1 MTDLTSR
8 SATSL
13 ARAIR
18 EREVSS
24 REVVEAHLQRIE
36 AVNPQL
42 NAVVQ
47 LTAERA
53 LERACAADDALARGE
68 TWGPLHGLPF
78 TVKDWIE
85 TSDAICAAGIPERAN
100 LVPKH
105 DATAVARLRATGG
118 IMLGKTIDGV
128 NNPVYGPASNP
139 YDLARMPGASSAGE
153 AAIIAAGGSPL
164 GLGSDSGGSIRYPA
178 HCCGVAG
185 LKPSAGRVP
194 LTGHFPRI
202 DYLSDPR
209 TQIGPLARHVEDLAL
224 ALPIIAG
231 PDSID
236 ASVAPVPLGDW
247 RAVELRALRVATFTE
262 FEGASCTDETASAV
276 REAARS
282 LAAAGASVEEALPAR
297 IEESWSITQG
307 HWKRVRSYSWN
318 EWRTASEHALSADEI
333 ERHIFE
339 MGRLQR
345 AMLPFMERFDLLLC
359 PVAPGPAR
367 LKSEGESALEYVYTL
382 PFSLTGWPCVA
393 LRGGT
398 SPEGLPIGVQVVGG
412 PWRDDVALAA
422 ANAIEGAL
430 GGWQPPPSEMGG
442 EP

>member
-1 MTDLTSR
+1 MTDLTSL

-13 ARAIR
+13 ASAIR
-18 EREVSS
+18 EREASS
-24 REVVEAHLQRIE
+24 REVVEAHLRRIE
-36 AVNPQL
+36 AANPRL

-47 LTAERA
+47 LTGERA
-53 LERACAADDALARGE
+53 LERARAADEALARGE
-68 TWGPLHGLPF
+68 AWGPLHGVPF

-85 TSDAICAAGIPERAN
+85 TNDAICAAGRPERATF
-100 LVPKH
+100 VPRH
-105 DATAVARLRATGG
+105 DATVVARLRAAGG

-128 NNPVYGPASNP
+128 DNPVYGPASNP
-139 YDLARMPGASSAGE
+139 YDLSRMPGASSAGE

-224 ALPIIAG
+224 ALELIAG
-231 PDSID
+231 PDGRD
-236 ASVAPVPLGDW
+236 PGVAPVPLGDW
-247 RAVELRALRVATFTE
+247 RAVALPGLRVATFTS
-262 FEGASCTDETASAV
+262 FEGAACTAETAAAV
-276 REAARS
+276 RDATRA
-282 LAAAGASVEEALPAR
+282 LADAGAAIEEALPPR
-297 IEESWSITQG
+297 IEDSWSITQG
-307 HWKRVRSYSWN
+307 HWQRVRSYSWH
-318 EWRTASEHALSADEI
+318 EWRTASAHALSADEI

-345 AMLPFMERFDLLLC
+345 AMLPFMERYDLIVC
-359 PVAPGPAR
+359 PVAPGPAP
-367 LKSEGESALEYVYTL
+367 LKSEGERPHEYIYTL

-393 LRGGT
+393 VRAGR
-398 SPEGLPIGVQVVGG
+398 SPEGMPIGVQLVAG

-422 ANAIEGAL
+422 AGAVERAL
-430 GGWQPPPSEMGG
+430 GGWRAPEVQ
-442 EP
+442 